1 MLSETSNSSMHE
13 NDIAL
18 ANFLG
23 GECINF
29 LIDLSKDDSESQ
41 SKLEEIPS
49 NVLSSKEI
57 APKKAAPHCM
67 GNCSYITDQE
77 RKVDHTY
84 VDYFSSPPDAPSL
97 LDRNCSLNNTK
108 PTKDM
113 FPSKLMNILRK
124 ESFSNVVSWCSHGR
138 AFKVR
143 NVQKFE
149 KDILPRYFKTTH
161 MSSFRKQL
169 SLWGFKR
176 ITKGTDAGC
185 YYHQAFLR
193 GMPKLL
199 KFLRYKKIKGVG
211 RAPKPNP
218 IAEPNFYRLKPLPQ
232 YRRQIT
238 PTKRSPL
245 HSKLP
250 MPINSD
256 SNLNYSNSTC
266 ELGGGNP
273 ISSCFASI
281 VSDEEDFDL
290 EEYLFVNRQM
300 SFPGP
305 FLPPPELIS
314 GSAG

>member
-1 MLSETSNSSMHE
+1 
-13 NDIAL
+13 
-18 ANFLG
+18 
-23 GECINF
+23 
-29 LIDLSKDDSESQ
+29 
-41 SKLEEIPS
+41 
-49 NVLSSKEI
+49 
-57 APKKAAPHCM
+57 
-67 GNCSYITDQE
+67 
-77 RKVDHTY
+77 
-84 VDYFSSPPDAPSL
+84 
-97 LDRNCSLNNTK
+97 
-108 PTKDM
+108 
-113 FPSKLMNILRK
+113 MNILSK

-149 KDILPRYFKTTH
+149 KEILPRYFKTTH

-199 KFLRYKKIKGVG
+199 KFLRYKKIKGIG

-238 PTKRSPL
+238 PTQRSPL
-245 HSKLP
+245 HSKLS
-250 MPINSD
+250 MPIIPD
-256 SNLNYSNSTC
+256 SNLTYSNSTS
-266 ELGGGNP
+266 ELVSENP
-273 ISSCFASI
+273 ISSCTASI
-281 VSDEEDFDL
+281 ISDDEDFDL

-305 FLPPPELIS
+305 FLPPPELLS
-314 GSAG
+314 GRVG